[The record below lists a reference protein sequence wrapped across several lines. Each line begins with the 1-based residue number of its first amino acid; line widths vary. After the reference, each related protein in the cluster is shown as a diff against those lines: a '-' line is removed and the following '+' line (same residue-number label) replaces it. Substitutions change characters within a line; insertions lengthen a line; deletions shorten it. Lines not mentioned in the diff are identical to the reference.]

1 MVDPQVGD
9 PEGTPP
15 RAAPEDLLL
24 PSPDEE
30 GELAAALVARQ
41 EGLARV
47 QVAGALSSAAP
58 AIQWYPGH
66 IAKAEKALAENLAK
80 VDLVIEVRDARIP
93 LATGHPRLRR
103 WIGTKPHLLV
113 LNRRDMVTPAARQA
127 WDAWFRSQGQ
137 TPWWCDAKAGTG
149 VKQLQQAAIRAG
161 EALNARR
168 RGRGMKPR
176 PVRALMLGFPNVGKS
191 ALINRLVRQKVVE
204 SARKAGV
211 TRSLRWVRLGQ
222 DLDLLDAPGVLPPRL
237 DNQQAALRLALCD
250 DIGQAAYDT
259 EAVALAFVRLLAAL
273 EPLDAA
279 GVEPRLLERRY
290 GMALNPLPDAI
301 GAAAFAAEGGLRF
314 QESSLLM
321 PSQAPAMPVS
331 PDAHAW
337 LAAAAARHTSGDTL
351 RMAQRVLDDFRRS
364 LLGPIAL
371 ELPAAPASSGAHR
384 SGDQHREHQDRQEH
398 LESHKELGGS

>member
-1 MVDPQVGD
+1 MVNPQVGD

-15 RAAPEDLLL
+15 RPAPEDLPL
-24 PSPDEE
+24 PSPDED
-30 GELAAALVARQ
+30 GELAAAVVARQ

-47 QVAGALSSAAP
+47 QMAGALSSAAP

-103 WIGTKPHLLV
+103 WIGSKPHLLV

-127 WDAWFRSQGQ
+127 WDGWFRARGQ

-161 EALNARR
+161 ESLNARR
-168 RGRGMKPR
+168 SGRGMKPR

-279 GVEPRLLERRY
+279 GVESRLLERRY
-290 GMALNPLPDAI
+290 GMALTPLADAI
-301 GAAAFAAEGGLRF
+301 GAAAVAAEGGLPP

-321 PSQAPAMPVS
+321 PSQAPAMPAS
-331 PDAHAW
+331 PDAQAW

-371 ELPAAPASSGAHR
+371 ELPAAPASGAHR

-398 LESHKELGGS
+398 LEGHE